1 MKNRIL
7 HNWILKLTSV
17 VIAVALWVVI
27 YLVTDPAA
35 TKRMYNVPVT
45 LVNTEVL
52 TSKDQVYQVLENTDV
67 VRTLTIDST
76 SSVINDL
83 RESDINVEADFSKM
97 KMDGTIELKIYSN
110 RHNENIV
117 FTPSTKELKLLVE
130 DRIDRYVSLGA
141 QVMGEP
147 AEGYMVASAIPD
159 LNRITVSGAESIVNS
174 ISKAMAVVDVTD
186 AKSDIFSYADI
197 VLYDGEGKEIDKKKL
212 SMSAKTVNMPVVIY
226 ATKTVP
232 VRYEASGA
240 AAEGFVITGEETSE
254 VMELKIAGKENVLA
268 SIGEIVVDGEELL
281 IEGAAEDVVVTVDL
295 DDYLPAG
302 TIRADR
308 QGNGQVVV
316 TLHIAPIIEK
326 EFTLRMGQ
334 VQLENVPEGYTA
346 AHVLRSA
353 EYKVVVM
360 GSEHLFEEFDVSG
373 IQATF
378 DVGAWMEAEKIRDV
392 DGETSYWIMP
402 AYEAEEG
409 LSVITS
415 EPVEIVLHVIEEQQ

>member
-7 HNWILKLTSV
+7 HNWVLKLTSV

-45 LVNTEVL
+45 FVNTEVL

-147 AEGYMVASAIPD
+147 AEGYMVASAVPD

-174 ISKAMAVVDVTD
+174 ISKAMAVVDVAD

-212 SMSAKTVNMPVVIY
+212 SMSAKTVSTPVVIY

-232 VRYEASGA
+232 IRYEAMGM

-268 SIGEIVVDGEELL
+268 AISEIVVEGEELL

-308 QGNGQVVV
+308 QGNGQVAV

-415 EPVEIVLHVIEEQQ
+415 EPVEIVLHVVGEQQ